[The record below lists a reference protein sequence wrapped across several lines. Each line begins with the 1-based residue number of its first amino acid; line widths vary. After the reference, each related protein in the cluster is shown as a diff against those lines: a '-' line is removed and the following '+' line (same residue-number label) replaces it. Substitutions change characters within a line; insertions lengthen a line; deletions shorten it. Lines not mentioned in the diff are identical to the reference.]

1 MALLISLPFSS
12 SNPSPSPPQTSSL
25 SGQSQ
30 PSALPPSTVA
40 GSGESGPRAPSN
52 DNPRTTS
59 SGFDPEA
66 LERGAKALKEIASSS
81 HAKKVFESI
90 KTQEATRQA
99 ELAAKAAEYKA
110 MQAQAET
117 ERQRVV
123 YDETEEA
130 GSAPG
135 ANYIPDGSL

>member
-1 MALLISLPFSS
+1 MGRTSEIGGLISAVAASFSFSQSNLVSFADGPFNFSPFSS
-12 SNPSPSPPQTSSL
+12 SNPSPSPPQSSSL

-40 GSGESGPRAPSN
+40 GSSESGPRAPRN

-81 HAKKVFESI
+81 HAKKV
-90 KTQEATRQA
+90 
-99 ELAAKAAEYKA
+99 
-110 MQAQAET
+110 ET
-117 ERQRVV
+117 LFQRK
-123 YDETEEA
+123 
-130 GSAPG
+130 
-135 ANYIPDGSL
+135 